1 MKTITTILLM
11 ILSLSSNAQTT
22 EIIRLDYPTNVNT
35 VIIVPN
41 QVNLNSNY
49 FFLDYNV
56 GQGAVF
62 SMPIFQNNV
71 NSLPLLPLNLNNM
84 PNNNILFTQT
94 PISIP
99 EKPCKKEVKLEK
111 KSEDE

>member
-1 MKTITTILLM
+1 MKTITTIMLM
-11 ILSLSSNAQTT
+11 ILSLSSKAQTT

-41 QVNLNSNY
+41 QVNVNSGY

-62 SMPIFQNNV
+62 SMRNFTQNQVNLTPIL
-71 NSLPLLPLNLNNM
+71 SLNLNNI
-84 PNNNILFTQT
+84 PNNILFIQT

-99 EKPCKKEVKLEK
+99 EEVCKEEIK
-111 KSEDE
+111 KKVNE